1 MPEHHEPGKCE
12 RCGRLTYALT
22 NWTSWGML
30 CPPCE
35 YGAGYNA
42 AQMLSLSN
50 LTPQDIRGFPA
61 VYQQGYRAAEA
72 EDADRCHECGYYRR
86 NLTAVTRLF
95 KFDTGDRD
103 ERRAAR
109 QAGQRPG
116 VDTGDR
122 DERLLCP
129 PCLYREGWDDW
140 EGRSEDGESDRVVLI
155 TPYADG
161 QAAAFRHRMG
171 QFFDGGQS

>member
-1 MPEHHEPGKCE
+1 
-12 RCGRLTYALT
+12 
-22 NWTSWGML
+22 ML
-30 CPPCE
+30 CQPCE

-42 AQMLSLSN
+42 AQMLN
-50 LTPQDIRGFPA
+50 LADSPPQDISGLPE

-72 EDADRCHECGYYRR
+72 EDAERCHECGYYRR

-95 KFDTGDRD
+95 KV
-103 ERRAAR
+103 E
-109 QAGQRPG
+109 
-116 VDTGDR
+116 TGDR

-129 PCLYREGWDDW
+129 PCLYREGRDEW

-171 QFFDGGQS
+171 QFFDGGQSQQSAADKGPVESGG